1 MGSWYLFGLFTVV
14 KKGNIIMCGIAGLIH
29 KGKSVNIGSELQS
42 MLQALKH
49 RGPDSTGYALYADND
64 GQNFIMRFKVGEN
77 VGEGSNAVNEETSVY
92 DERKKIVDKN
102 LSDLGATIVK
112 EERLTPY
119 SFRYEIKYDKDLME
133 FSKKIESA
141 EMTEILSIGKS
152 LELIKDIGDAKEV
165 CDRYNLDKITGTHGI
180 GHARMATESGV
191 DIKSAHPFWGY
202 PFSDVSVVHNGQLTN
217 YWNNRRALENKGMR
231 FMSECDSELIAVY
244 LAEKMRN
251 DATLEEG
258 MKDSLKGLDGV
269 FTYFVATKDS
279 LGMAKD
285 TMAAKPLVL
294 YESDNL
300 VAMGSEEI
308 AIRSIL
314 PQEIDTYDPF
324 DGEVK
329 VWQI

>member
-1 MGSWYLFGLFTVV
+1 
-14 KKGNIIMCGIAGLIH
+14 MCGIAGLIH
-29 KGKSVNIGSELQS
+29 KDKSVNIGSELQL

-49 RGPDSTGYALYADND
+49 RGPDSTGYALYGDTD

-165 CDRYNLDKITGTHGI
+165 CDRYNLDKMTGTHGI

-202 PFSDVSVVHNGQLTN
+202 PFSDVAVVHNGQLTN

-244 LAEKMRN
+244 IAEKMRN

-258 MKDSLKGLDGV
+258 MKDSLKCLDGV
-269 FTYFVATKDS
+269 FTYFVATKNS

>member
-1 MGSWYLFGLFTVV
+1 MLKLKSLLTEAPGDDIAKIAGAGLAQSVSMLKKLASDPDMQGLLAKGAEDGKPTDEVV
-14 KKGNIIMCGIAGLIH
+14 KFSQGSIPCTKMFPTQAEIGFGNSLDDLCKNQPWRSAVQAAF
-29 KGKSVNIGSELQS
+29 KSPVLMPS
-42 MLQALKH
+42 K
-49 RGPDSTGYALYADND
+49 PDNVPVLAA
-64 GQNFIMRFKVGEN
+64 KVGGKIFILDGHHRWSLCFMIN
-77 VGEGSNAVNEETSVY
+77 RNA
-92 DERKKIVDKN
+92 K
-102 LSDLGATIVK
+102 
-112 EERLTPY
+112 
-119 SFRYEIKYDKDLME
+119 M
-133 FSKKIESA
+133 
-141 EMTEILSIGKS
+141 
-152 LELIKDIGDAKEV
+152 V
-165 CDRYNLDKITGTHGI
+165 CDRYILDKVVGTHAI

-217 YWNNRRALENKGMR
+217 YWNNRRLLENKGMR

-244 LAEKMRN
+244 IAQKMREG
-251 DATLEEG
+251 ASLEEG
-258 MKDSLKGLDGV
+258 MRDSLTGLDGV

-294 YESDNL
+294 YESDDL

-308 AIRSIL
+308 AIRSVL

>member
-1 MGSWYLFGLFTVV
+1 
-14 KKGNIIMCGIAGLIH
+14 MCGIAGLIH
-29 KGKSVNIGSELQS
+29 RGKSSNVGGELQS

-49 RGPDSTGYALYADND
+49 RGPDSTGYALYVNND

-77 VGEGSNAVNEETSVY
+77 VGEGSTSINEDESVY
-92 DERKKIVDKN
+92 DERKKIVDKK
-102 LSDLGATIVK
+102 LSELGVLVVK
-112 EERLTPY
+112 EEKLTPY
-119 SFRYEIKYDKDLME
+119 SYRYEIKYDKDLME
-133 FSKKIESA
+133 FSKAIESIQNV
-141 EMTEILSIGKS
+141 EILSIGKS
-152 LELIKDIGDAKEV
+152 LELIKDLGDATAVSE
-165 CDRYNLDKITGTHGI
+165 RYGLDKLQGTHGI

-217 YWNNRRALENKGMR
+217 YWNNRRVLENKGMR
-231 FMSECDSELIAVY
+231 FMSECDSELIAVF
-244 LAEKMRN
+244 LAERMRN
-251 DATLEEG
+251 GATLEEG
-258 MKDSLKGLDGV
+258 MRESLTGLDGV

-294 YESDNL
+294 YESEDL

-329 VWQI
+329 VWQT

>member
-1 MGSWYLFGLFTVV
+1 
-14 KKGNIIMCGIAGLIH
+14 MCGIAGLIH
-29 KGKSVNIGSELQS
+29 RGKSSNVGNELQA

-77 VGEGSNAVNEETSVY
+77 VGEGSSSINEDESVY
-92 DERKKIVDKN
+92 DKRKELVDQMLK
-102 LSDLGATIVK
+102 SLGAKVLK
-112 EERLTPY
+112 EEKLTPY
-119 SFRYEIKYDKDLME
+119 SYRYEMQYDEDLMD
-133 FSKKIESA
+133 FSKKIESI
-141 EMTEILSIGKS
+141 ESVEILSIGKS
-152 LELIKDIGDAKEV
+152 LELIKDLGDAQEV
-165 CDRYNLDKITGTHGI
+165 LDRYDLGKVRGTHAI

-217 YWNNRRALENKGMR
+217 YWNNRRMLENKGMR

-251 DATLEEG
+251 GASLEEG
-258 MKDSLKGLDGV
+258 MKDSLSGLDGV

-294 YESDNL
+294 YESDDL

-314 PQEIDTYDPF
+314 PHEIDTYDPF

>member
-1 MGSWYLFGLFTVV
+1 
-14 KKGNIIMCGIAGLIH
+14 
-29 KGKSVNIGSELQS
+29 

-49 RGPDSTGYALYADND
+49 RGEDSTGYALYGDTD
-64 GQNFIMRFKVGEN
+64 GKNFIMRFKVGEN
-77 VGEGSNAVNEETSVY
+77 VGEGSSSVMEDVSVY
-92 DERKKIVDKN
+92 DERKKIVDQT
-102 LSDLGATIVK
+102 LAEMGAKVVK
-112 EERLTPY
+112 EERTLPY
-119 SFRYEIKYDKDLME
+119 SLRYEIDYDTKDLLD
-133 FSKKIESA
+133 FSQRIESIPGV
-141 EMTEILSIGKS
+141 EILSMGKS
-152 LELIKDIGDAKEV
+152 LEVIKDLGNAKMV
-165 CDRYNLDKITGTHGI
+165 CDRYSLDKVVGTHAI

-217 YWNNRRALENKGMR
+217 YWNNRRVLENKGMR

-244 LAEKMRN
+244 LAEKMR
-251 DATLEEG
+251 DGATLEEG
-258 MKDSLKGLDGV
+258 MKESLTGLDGV

-294 YESDNL
+294 YESDDL

-308 AIRSIL
+308 AIRSVL

>member
-1 MGSWYLFGLFTVV
+1 MD
-14 KKGNIIMCGIAGLIH
+14 
-29 KGKSVNIGSELQS
+29 Q
-42 MLQALKH
+42 MLK
-49 RGPDSTGYALYADND
+49 
-64 GQNFIMRFKVGEN
+64 E
-77 VGEGSNAVNEETSVY
+77 
-92 DERKKIVDKN
+92 
-102 LSDLGATIVK
+102 LGANIVK
-112 EERLTPY
+112 DEKLTPY
-119 SFRYEIKYDKDLME
+119 SYRYEMQFDNDLME
-133 FSKKIESA
+133 FSKKIESINGV
-141 EMTEILSIGKS
+141 EILSIGKS
-152 LELIKDIGDAKEV
+152 LELIKDLGDAAAVSE
-165 CDRYNLDKITGTHGI
+165 RYGLGDVKGTHAI

-217 YWNNRRALENKGMR
+217 YWNNRRVLENKGMR

-251 DATLEEG
+251 GATLEEG
-258 MKDSLKGLDGV
+258 MKDSLTGLDGV
-269 FTYFVATKDS
+269 FTYFVATRDS

-294 YESDNL
+294 YESDDL

-329 VWQI
+329 VWRI

>member
-1 MGSWYLFGLFTVV
+1 
-14 KKGNIIMCGIAGLIH
+14 MCGIAGLIH
-29 KGKSVNIGSELQS
+29 RGKTSNVGGELQS

-49 RGPDSTGYALYADND
+49 RGPDSTGYALYANND
-64 GQNFIMRFKVGEN
+64 GQNFILRFKVGEN
-77 VGEGSNAVNEETSVY
+77 VGEGSTSVNEDESVY
-92 DERKKIVDKN
+92 NERKKIVDKK
-102 LSDLGATIVK
+102 LLELDAKIIK
-112 EERLTPY
+112 EEKLTPY
-119 SFRYEIKYDKDLME
+119 SYRYEIKFDKDLME
-133 FSKKIESA
+133 FSKAIESIQGV
-141 EMTEILSIGKS
+141 EILSIGKS
-152 LELIKDIGDAKEV
+152 LELIKDLGDATAVSE
-165 CDRYNLDKITGTHGI
+165 RYGLNKMHGTHGI

-202 PFSDVSVVHNGQLTN
+202 PFADVSVVHNGQLTN
-217 YWNNRRALENKGMR
+217 YWNNRRVLENKGMR
-231 FMSECDSELIAVY
+231 FMSECDSELIAVF

-251 DATLEEG
+251 GATLEEG
-258 MKDSLKGLDGV
+258 MKESLNGLDGV

-294 YESDNL
+294 YESDDL

-329 VWQI
+329 VWQT

>member
-1 MGSWYLFGLFTVV
+1 
-14 KKGNIIMCGIAGLIH
+14 MCGIAGLIH
-29 KGKSVNIGSELQS
+29 RGKSSDVGNELQL

-64 GQNFIMRFKVGEN
+64 GENFIMRFKVGEN
-77 VGEGSNAVNEETSVY
+77 VGEGSSSVNEDDSVY
-92 DERKKIVDKN
+92 DKRKELVDQMLKS
-102 LSDLGATIVK
+102 LKATVVK
-112 EERLTPY
+112 EEKLTPY
-119 SFRYEIKYDKDLME
+119 SYRYEMKYDKDLME
-133 FSKKIESA
+133 FSKKIESI
-141 EMTEILSIGKS
+141 ESVEILSIGKS
-152 LELIKDIGDAKEV
+152 LELIKDLGDAQAVSE
-165 CDRYNLDKITGTHGI
+165 RYDLGKVKGTHGI

-217 YWNNRRALENKGMR
+217 YWNNRRVLENKGMR

-251 DATLEEG
+251 GASLEEG
-258 MKDSLKGLDGV
+258 MKDSLSGLDGV

-294 YESDNL
+294 YESDDL

>member
-1 MGSWYLFGLFTVV
+1 
-14 KKGNIIMCGIAGLIH
+14 MCGIAGLIH
-29 KGKSVNIGSELQS
+29 RGKSSNVGSELQL

-49 RGPDSTGYALYADND
+49 RGPDSTGYALYAEND
-64 GQNFIMRFKVGEN
+64 GQNFIRRFKVGEN
-77 VGEGSNAVNEETSVY
+77 VGEGSTSINEDSSVY
-92 DERKKIVDKN
+92 DKRKKMVDQM
-102 LSDLGATIVK
+102 LSELGAKVIK
-112 EERLTPY
+112 EDRLTPY
-119 SFRYEIKYDKDLME
+119 SFRYEMQFNDDLME
-133 FSKKIESA
+133 FSKKIESI
-141 EMTEILSIGKS
+141 ESVEILSIGKS
-152 LELIKDIGDAKEV
+152 LELIKDLGDAEAVSK
-165 CDRYNLDKITGTHGI
+165 RYGLADVKGTHAI

-217 YWNNRRALENKGMR
+217 YWNNRRVLENKGMR

-251 DATLEEG
+251 GATLEEG
-258 MKDSLKGLDGV
+258 MKDSLSGLDGV

-294 YESDNL
+294 YESDDL